1 MASSRELTRLDSIT
15 KAPIIHHFSE
25 TIAGIMTVRAFCRQ
39 EQFAQ
44 GNLDCID
51 KNARMAFHNVA
62 ANEWLGF
69 RLEMIGATVLCTS
82 ALFLVI
88 LPENVIKPGSLLY
101 T

>member
-1 MASSRELTRLDSIT
+1 
-15 KAPIIHHFSE
+15 
-25 TIAGIMTVRAFCRQ
+25 
-39 EQFAQ
+39 
-44 GNLDCID
+44 
-51 KNARMAFHNVA
+51 MAFHNAA

>member
-1 MASSRELTRLDSIT
+1 VLLQYFSLFKETHVKLQLLKQVKIVECFPNPSFEE
-15 KAPIIHHFSE
+15 PISF
-25 TIAGIMTVRAFCRQ
+25 
-39 EQFAQ
+39 Q

-51 KNARMAFHNVA
+51 TNARMAFHNAA